1 LGRHTPPS
9 RLALLWKRRVC
20 GGARRFLCSLHS
32 LGHVNEVVRV
42 ARFRQRVRVG
52 GIIGAVVSTFGAVL
66 SAVSSRRCLPYPL
79 KPDGERRDERRD
91 ETHSR
96 AIRSHQRDERR
107 NETHSQA
114 IRAHQ
119 LPLSAHLL
127 ASGAS
132 SWAPA
137 GSHGRSLRLA
147 LSHACLLTKQ
157 IWQISM
163 QRGERTQ
170 HAMRGAHSACNEGRA
185 NQHAS

>member
-1 LGRHTPPS
+1 MPLTTDGKPCQSTSINLNQPQSAAISRTHLPGREIARPLGRHTPPS
-9 RLALLWKRRVC
+9 RFALLWKRRVC

-52 GIIGAVVSTFGAVL
+52 GTFGAVVSTFGAVL

-79 KPDGERRDERRD
+79 EPDGERRDERRD
-91 ETHSR
+91 ETHS
-96 AIRSHQRDERR
+96 
-107 NETHSQA
+107 QA
-114 IRAHQ
+114 IRAHH
-119 LPLSAHLL
+119 LPLRAHLL
-127 ASGAS
+127 ERDAS
-132 SWAPA
+132 SWAPT

-163 QRGERTQ
+163 Q
-170 HAMRGAHSACNEGRA
+170 
-185 NQHAS
+185 

>member
-1 LGRHTPPS
+1 
-9 RLALLWKRRVC
+9 VC

-52 GIIGAVVSTFGAVL
+52 GTFGAVVSTFGAVL

-79 KPDGERRDERRD
+79 KPDGERRDETRD
-91 ETHSR
+91 ETHL
-96 AIRSHQRDERR
+96 
-107 NETHSQA
+107 QA

-119 LPLSAHLL
+119 RDEMRDETQSRAIRAHQRPLSAHLL
-127 ASGAS
+127 ASDAS

-170 HAMRGAHSACNEGRA
+170 HAMRGGRISMQRGDRT
-185 NQHAS
+185 QHAMRGGRISMHPDETAL